1 MSKADRLRQLH
12 EGFLVLPNA
21 WDATSARVIARAGA
35 DAIATSSAGVAY
47 VLGYPDGQRI
57 TRDEMMDM
65 VRRVASAV
73 SVPVTADMEAGYGD
87 AAETARQVLAAGA
100 VGMNLED
107 AAPDGSL
114 FSLESQVERVRSV
127 RAAVGRGFVLNART
141 DAYAAPGI
149 ADRLAESVK
158 RANAY
163 LAAGADCAFVPF
175 VSDPAQV
182 AQLAQQIKGPL
193 NALFV
198 PSSPPL
204 SELKR
209 MGVRRVSVGSG
220 LARAAYTHAEHAA
233 RELLTQG
240 TCQALK
246 GAMTYAQLQELLT

>member
-12 EGFLVLPNA
+12 EDFLVLPNA
-21 WDATSARVIARAGA
+21 WDATSARMIARAGA
-35 DAIATSSAGVAY
+35 TAIATSSAGVAY
-47 VLGYPDGQRI
+47 VFGYPDGGRI
-57 TRDEMMDM
+57 SRAEMLDM

-73 SVPVTADMEAGYGD
+73 ALPVTADMEAGYGD
-87 AAETARQVLAAGA
+87 AGETARLSLEAGA

-114 FSLESQVERVRSV
+114 FSLESQVERVQAV
-127 RAAVGRGFVLNART
+127 RAAVGRGFILNART

-149 ADRLAESVK
+149 ADRLGESVK

-175 VSDPAQV
+175 VFDVQ
-182 AQLAQQIKGPL
+182 QIEELARQIKGPL
-193 NALFV
+193 NVLYGAA
-198 PSSPPL
+198 SPPL

-209 MGVRRVSVGSG
+209 IGVRRVSVGSG
-220 LARAAYTHAEHAA
+220 IVRAAYTYAEQAA

-246 GAMTYAQLQELLT
+246 GAITYAQLQELLA